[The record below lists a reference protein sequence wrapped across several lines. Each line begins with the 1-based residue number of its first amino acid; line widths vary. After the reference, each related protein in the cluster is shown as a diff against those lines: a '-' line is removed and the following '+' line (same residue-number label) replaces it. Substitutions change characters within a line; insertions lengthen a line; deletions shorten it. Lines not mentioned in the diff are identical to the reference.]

1 MQTSTAGE
9 AALVLEEGEVLKAYR
24 DVVGKLTIGVGLTDA
39 SGVVKVKPGM
49 TITKAESRRL
59 LGLAL
64 RRNYEPAVQ
73 KAMTGAGQ
81 NEFDAAVSFHF
92 NTGAIGRASWVGL
105 WRARAARDA
114 ISAKFRLWNKGGGK
128 VLPALSKRRERELS
142 MLFDGKYSVPTNEPT
157 RGSVSLARW
166 VLVLDL
172 PEKVAALV
180 AFARL
185 GYAVGIDPA
194 AVPAAE
200 IRRFQ
205 GDHDLTQ
212 DGKIGRATLST
223 LQRRIDASDQAKTAA
238 LVSAGTGGS
247 FAIDAS
253 QQDLL
258 STLASGPWVW
268 GAVAAALALW
278 AAIITW
284 RYRDVVAAKINRR
297 APRAAAFMRSF

>member
-24 DVVGKLTIGVGLTDA
+24 DVVGKWTIGVGLTDA

-49 TITKAESRRL
+49 TITKTESRRL

-73 KAMTGAGQ
+73 KAMTGAEQ

-92 NTGAIGRASWVGL
+92 NTGAIGSASWVGL
-105 WRARAARDA
+105 WRGMASRDA

-142 MLFDGKYSVPTNEPT
+142 MLFDRKYPASTNETT
-157 RGSVSLARW
+157 RASVSVARW

-172 PEKVAALV
+172 PEKVAALGE
-180 AFARL
+180 FARL
-185 GYAVGIDPA
+185 GYAVGLDPA

-223 LQRRIDASDQAKTAA
+223 LQRRIDASQQAKAAA
-238 LVSAGTGGS
+238 LVSAGTSGS
-247 FAIDAS
+247 AVIDAS
-253 QQDLL
+253 QPDVLTQMTI
-258 STLASGPWVW
+258 SPWIW
-268 GAVAAALALW
+268 AALGAALLLW
-278 AAIITW
+278 AGIITW

-297 APRAAAFMRSF
+297 APRLAALMRSF

>member
-1 MQTSTAGE
+1 MQTSSAGE
-9 AALVLEEGEVLKAYR
+9 AALVQEEGEVLKAYR
-24 DVVGKLTIGVGLTDA
+24 DVVGKWTIGVGLTDA
-39 SGVVKVKPGM
+39 SGVVKVKSGM
-49 TITKAESRRL
+49 TISQSESRRL

-64 RRNYEPAVQ
+64 RRNYEPAVE
-73 KAMTGAGQ
+73 KALPGAAQ
-81 NEFDAAVSFHF
+81 HEFDAAVSFHF
-92 NTGAIGRASWVGL
+92 NTGAIGRASWVDL
-105 WRARAARDA
+105 WRAKAGRAAIVQR
-114 ISAKFRLWNKGGGK
+114 FMLWTKGGGK
-128 VLPALSKRRERELS
+128 VLPGLTNRRQRELS
-142 MLFDGKYSVPTNEPT
+142 MLLDGKYPVAANEPV
-157 RGSVSLARW
+157 RASVSLARW

-172 PEKVAALV
+172 PEKAAVLTE
-180 AFARL
+180 FARL
-185 GYAVGIDPA
+185 GYAVGIDPT

-223 LQRRIDASDQAKTAA
+223 LQRRIDASQQAKSVAM
-238 LVSAGTGGS
+238 VSAGTGGS
-247 FAIDAS
+247 AAIDAS

-268 GAVAAALALW
+268 AALAAALAIW

-284 RYRDVVAAKINRR
+284 RYRDVVAAKISRR